1 MLQSERAAPGN
12 HYHARRTIMTR
23 MSRSN
28 SAAKATLLFSGIL
41 LCATSAVGQRG
52 GTAANG
58 GSITPERSQSEKS
71 LNRRI
76 TPPKAGEKCDPDKI
90 FDSCPWS
97 YTLKYSVG
105 AGTSSR
111 HGGAETARSGF
122 AFSVYLTHR
131 LNVEIDNDNFVT
143 SKTKTNPRKTG
154 VGDTTIYIGDDLL
167 VEEKDKSRPA
177 ISISYGIK
185 LPTASAAKGLG
196 SGEVDHTFSG
206 SVIKTFQE
214 KNRLEFDVGDNMAGR
229 TNTTGFDHFPFAGGS
244 FERAL
249 GEKRKYTLHFEVGG
263 DFATSKAHADMYSL
277 DYLRTKLPHHLSLK
291 TGMRFGLTPN
301 VSRAGLFVGI
311 SYSGQIK

>member
-1 MLQSERAAPGN
+1 
-12 HYHARRTIMTR
+12 MTH

-41 LCATSAVGQRG
+41 LCATSAVAQRG

-58 GSITPERSQSEKS
+58 GSITPERQQSERS
-71 LNRRI
+71 LNRQ
-76 TPPKAGEKCDPDKI
+76 TNKASDKCDRDNKLG
-90 FDSCPWS
+90 SCPGD
-97 YTLKYSVG
+97 YTLKYSVS
-105 AGTSSR
+105 AGISSR

-122 AFSVYLTHR
+122 AFNVYLTHR
-131 LNVEIDNDNFVT
+131 LNVEIDNDNFIT
-143 SKTKTNPRKTG
+143 SKTGTNPRKTG

-167 VEEKDKSRPA
+167 VEEDKKNHPA

-196 SGEVDHTFSG
+196 SGKVDHTFSG

-214 KNRLEFDVGDNMAGR
+214 KNRFQFDVGDNMAGR

-249 GEKRKYTLHFEVGG
+249 DKKHRLHFEVAG

-277 DYLRTKLPHHLSLK
+277 DYLKTKLSQNLSLK

-301 VSRAGLFVGI
+301 VSRAGVFVGI